1 VLPHIVN
8 EMRAR
13 RLIKIS
19 HPASKQREFGVLEFR
34 QIEREGDFSWNQG
47 FTVCRRGNHIHWRR
61 TGQRRDVQVCNLAKN
76 LIFAGSRSQID

>member
-1 VLPHIVN
+1 
-8 EMRAR
+8 MRAR

-34 QIEREGDFSWNQG
+34 QIEREGDFSLEPG
-47 FTVCRRGNHIHWRR
+47 LHRVPIGGNHIHWRR

>member
-34 QIEREGDFSWNQG
+34 QIEREGDFSLEPG
-47 FTVCRRGNHIHWRR
+47 FTVCRSVEINPLETNWPASRR
-61 TGQRRDVQVCNLAKN
+61 ASLQ
-76 LIFAGSRSQID
+76 SR